1 MPASASSLK
10 LRDRLVTAA
19 RDLTALEGW
28 MALTM
33 SKVAKLT
40 GVSRQTV
47 YNLLGDKQK
56 LAETLVMNELARFL
70 EIVDNAFEPRP
81 DRLRDGVRMGVQGC
95 LEYAADNPL
104 VREIIGASYG
114 QESELLKL
122 VTTDS
127 AMLRQVAV
135 ERLYTHASG
144 YESTITDEHLRSLCD
159 MAVRLTLSMILS
171 PEGTPAQMAERVAW
185 FAQQVFEAP
194 TSASPRVVT
203 SP

>member
-1 MPASASSLK
+1 
-10 LRDRLVTAA
+10 
-19 RDLTALEGW
+19 
-28 MALTM
+28 MAVTM

-56 LAETLVMNELARFL
+56 LAETLVMNELGNFL
-70 EIVDNAFEPRP
+70 KIVDEAFEPRP
-81 DRLRDGVRMGVQGC
+81 DRLRDGVRVGVQGC
-95 LEYAADNPL
+95 LEFAADNPL

-114 QESELLKL
+114 RESELLKL

-135 ERLYTHASG
+135 ERLFGYASG
-144 YESTITDEHLRSLCD
+144 YENDLPEDQLRSLCD

-171 PEGTPAQMAERVAW
+171 PEGSPAEMAERVAW

-194 TSASPRVVT
+194 LPSAT
-203 SP
+203 A

>member
-1 MPASASSLK
+1 
-10 LRDRLVTAA
+10 
-19 RDLTALEGW
+19 
-28 MALTM
+28 
-33 SKVAKLT
+33 
-40 GVSRQTV
+40 
-47 YNLLGDKQK
+47 
-56 LAETLVMNELARFL
+56 
-70 EIVDNAFEPRP
+70 
-81 DRLRDGVRMGVQGC
+81 MGVQGC